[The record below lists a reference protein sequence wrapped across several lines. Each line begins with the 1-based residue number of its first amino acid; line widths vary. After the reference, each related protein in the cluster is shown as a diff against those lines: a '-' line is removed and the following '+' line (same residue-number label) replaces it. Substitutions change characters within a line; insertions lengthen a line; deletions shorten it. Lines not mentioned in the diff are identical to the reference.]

1 MVYLESR
8 KGANMKKNFFKRQD
22 RHSVIASVVVVA
34 IVLSGSLIIK
44 HYTDRKKARREI
56 ENCKFKLRDNAGARK
71 TYMATAPEIT
81 QNKHLRVVIDSL
93 AHANDS
99 LARKNPKEFE
109 KNQRLISRLIW
120 IANYNDS
127 VANAHLAEFDSI
139 QNQLLREIEK
149 NQAKVK

>member
-1 MVYLESR
+1 
-8 KGANMKKNFFKRQD
+8 MKKDFFKREGW
-22 RHSVIASVVVVA
+22 HSVIASAA
-34 IVLSGSLIIK
+34 IVACVLSIVFVAS
-44 HYTDRKKARREI
+44 YYNNRKEARREI

-120 IANYNDS
+120 IANHNDS